1 MSAQFLRGML
11 PERVLRE
18 DDVAE
23 DAKDVPTIVLKL
35 TKPEVFNVELEI
47 DLARLALMRVMLLEG
62 VRTVDKLLQYQDA
75 LEFQV
80 KMQNAAPADRAMRR
94 PLIRQ

>member
-1 MSAQFLRGML
+1 VSAQFLRGIL

-62 VRTVDKLLQYQDA
+62 VRTVDKLLQY
-75 LEFQV
+75 
-80 KMQNAAPADRAMRR
+80 
-94 PLIRQ
+94 